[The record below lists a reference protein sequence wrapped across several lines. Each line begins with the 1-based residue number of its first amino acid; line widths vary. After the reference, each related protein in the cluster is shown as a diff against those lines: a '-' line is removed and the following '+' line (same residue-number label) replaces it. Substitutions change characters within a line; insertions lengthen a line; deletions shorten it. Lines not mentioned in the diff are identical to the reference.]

1 MHTAKTIRGPRAG
14 KSVLG
19 NLAQSSIGA
28 KWMMAVT
35 GALFFFWLILHVAGN
50 LQIFR
55 GAAVLNKYAAFLAEE
70 PLLLWGQRVGLFVV
84 VVLHVCAGL
93 RLWYLNRDARAERY
107 AAGYRYRRAT
117 WITRTM
123 AYTGVLLL
131 AFILF
136 HLAHFTLGWVYPSEF
151 KNVHGGGIA
160 DVYSMMVSSFSR
172 GGIVAIYVAGMA
184 LLALHLSH
192 GIWSAFQTMG
202 LNGKRWTPFA
212 LQGGRAA
219 AVILAAAFA
228 AIPIAVLIGFIQ
240 HS

>member
-1 MHTAKTIRGPRAG
+1 MHTAKTIGGPRAG

-19 NLAQSSIGA
+19 DLARSSIGA
-28 KWMMAVT
+28 KWLMAVT
-35 GALFFFWLILHVAGN
+35 GGLFFLWLILHVAGN

-55 GAAVLNKYAAFLAEE
+55 GPEVVNSYAAFLSNE
-70 PLLLWGQRVGLFVV
+70 PLLLWGQRIGLFVV
-84 VVLHVCAGL
+84 VVLHICAGL
-93 RLWYLNRDARAERY
+93 RLWYLNRNARAERY

-123 AYTGVLLL
+123 AFTGLLLL

-136 HLAHFTLGWVYPSEF
+136 HLAHFTFGWVYPAEF
-151 KNVHGGGIA
+151 KPMNASGIA
-160 DVYSMMVSSFSR
+160 DVYAMMFGSFQR
-172 GGIVAIYVAGMA
+172 GGIVAIYVVGMA

-212 LQGGRAA
+212 LQGSRAA
-219 AVILAAAFA
+219 ALILAAAFA
-228 AIPIAVLIGFIQ
+228 SIPIAVLIGMVR
-240 HS
+240 H